1 MYLSPSAVEGE
12 HLPGSKVNL
21 EFSALRP
28 RVPLASPCGACVA
41 SVALEPLGCGLTLIS
56 YLKCHK
62 LSMTELQA
70 VF

>member
-1 MYLSPSAVEGE
+1 MHLNPSAAERE

-28 RVPLASPCGACVA
+28 RVPLASLCGACVA
-41 SVALEPLGCGLTLIS
+41 FVALEPVGCGLTLIS
-56 YLKCHK
+56 CLKYHK